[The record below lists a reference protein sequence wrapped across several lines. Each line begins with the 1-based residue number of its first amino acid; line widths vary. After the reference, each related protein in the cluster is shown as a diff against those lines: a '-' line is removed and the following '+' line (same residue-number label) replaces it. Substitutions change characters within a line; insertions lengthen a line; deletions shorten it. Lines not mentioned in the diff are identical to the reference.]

1 MRLFNILLIVFLTAS
16 CSSKLTKKSLVFN
29 VIRPDLVN
37 ATLSIE
43 NSKKGLL
50 VNFDYNLKVDLD
62 CAWVRIFIGP

>member
-1 MRLFNILLIVFLTAS
+1 MSLFSILLILFLSTS
-16 CSSKLTKKSLVFN
+16 CISKLTKKSLVFN
-29 VIRPDLVN
+29 LIRPDLVN
-37 ATLSIE
+37 LNLSIE